1 MTNVEMFNS
10 LLSVIGIILSA
21 VALGIALKQR

>member
-1 MTNVEMFNS
+1 MTNVELFNS

-21 VALGIALKQR
+21 LALGYAMNKR

>member
-1 MTNVEMFNS
+1 MTNVELFNS

-21 VALGIALKQR
+21 FALGYAMNKR

>member
-1 MTNVEMFNS
+1 MTNAELFNS

-21 VALGIALKQR
+21 LALGYAVNKR